1 MLDSYRWVD
10 LWGATSGGRPL
21 AYHNAASPSCHSGP
35 APAVNNRRMPTRYIS
50 GGDGTRIAVYD
61 EGNPD
66 GPTVV
71 LVHGWPDSHVLWD
84 GVVPLLAHNYRIIR
98 YDSRGAGAS
107 DVPRPVD
114 AYRVDR
120 LADDFAAVV
129 DQLCP
134 GTRVHVVGHDWGA
147 ATMWEYVS
155 RPDAAD
161 RVASYT
167 SISGPHPGHL
177 SRYVRDGLAHPI
189 GRGGSVGRCVRP
201 STSAT
206 CFPSPFRY
214 SPRWPCDPFSPS
226 GVTGI

>member
-1 MLDSYRWVD
+1 
-10 LWGATSGGRPL
+10 
-21 AYHNAASPSCHSGP
+21 
-35 APAVNNRRMPTRYIS
+35 MPTRYIS

-161 RVASYT
+161 RVGWDAVEAT
-167 SISGPHPGHL
+167 VH
-177 SRYVRDGLAHPI
+177 
-189 GRGGSVGRCVRP
+189 
-201 STSAT
+201 TSAEVLVMSNRPPAAT
-206 CFPSPFRY
+206 AVCAT
-214 SPRWPCDPFSPS
+214 
-226 GVTGI
+226 VGIAPAHTAYNPALFHCLDLPEGSF